1 MRKDI
6 FPFCLASAGAS
17 ERLGAEI
24 IWSLMVV
31 DAGCHLGS
39 PLRLTLDHLHVAFPC
54 DCLASFQYGGWVE
67 DEHPKMIKWKHY
79 YDFWLSVRRHIMLF
93 PLESQAQEVLRGE
106 NIDNSPHAPHLSV
119 KEYQHHMVRKAH
131 WWDILV
137 RIS

>member
-1 MRKDI
+1 
-6 FPFCLASAGAS
+6 
-17 ERLGAEI
+17 
-24 IWSLMVV
+24 MVV

-67 DEHPKMIKWKHY
+67 DEHPKMIKRKHY

-131 WWDILV
+131 
-137 RIS
+137 